1 VRIDEYNR
9 FTGRLVAGL
18 EGDDGVLGIVGLGS
32 TASSGREPDRWSDH
46 DVWIVVR
53 DGEQERF
60 RSHVGWLPD
69 ADQIAWWH
77 RETEHGLSVL
87 YRSGHLVE
95 CAVFAAS
102 ELSVAR
108 ANLAAVL
115 LDRGG
120 VADRIA
126 ALQAHTAATID
137 RPATEWLLGQLLA
150 ALVVGV
156 SRWARGERLSGH
168 YRLMDGVRHLV
179 RLLAV
184 HAPPSRPDLLDDLD
198 PVRRI
203 EDAWP
208 ATGAELDRIVSLPV
222 PEAAPRVVD
231 LLRAELGSL
240 VAPHGAAL
248 AAVTELAATARASSE
263 AGPPDRP

>member
-1 VRIDEYNR
+1 MRIDEYHR
-9 FTGRLVAGL
+9 FTERLVAGL
-18 EGDDGVLGIVGLGS
+18 EGDERVLGIVGLGS
-32 TASSGREPDRWSDH
+32 TARSGREPDRWSDH

-77 RETEHGLSVL
+77 RETEHGLSVI

-95 CAVFAAS
+95 CAVFAAG

-108 ANLAAVL
+108 ANWAAVL

-120 VADRIA
+120 IAGRVA

-137 RPATEWLLGQLLA
+137 RTATQWLLGQLLA

-156 SRWARGERLSGH
+156 SRWARGERVSGQ
-168 YRLMDGVRHLV
+168 YRLMDGIGHLV
-179 RLLAV
+179 RLLAAHV
-184 HAPPSRPDLLDDLD
+184 PPSRADLLDELD
-198 PVRRI
+198 PLRRV

-208 ATGAELDRIVSLPV
+208 AIGAELDRIVILPV
-222 PEAAPRVVD
+222 PEAALRVVA

-248 AAVTELAATARASSE
+248 AAVTELAATARAGS
-263 AGPPDRP
+263 